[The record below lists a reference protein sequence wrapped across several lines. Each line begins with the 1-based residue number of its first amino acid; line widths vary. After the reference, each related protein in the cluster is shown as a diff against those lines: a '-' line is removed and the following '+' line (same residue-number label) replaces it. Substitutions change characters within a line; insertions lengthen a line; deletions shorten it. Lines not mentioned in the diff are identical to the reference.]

1 MAYKYSVGSRH
12 LGDIIDE
19 DDPDT
24 QIDFNANEI
33 ALETD
38 GNEMFVV
45 TATGCDV
52 KGALAYNTT
61 VVTNAD
67 SPYEV
72 DPGDHVLLV
81 NSDAGAITINLP
93 PTNQRAGRELIIK
106 DAGGD
111 AGSNN
116 ITVSCNGSDS
126 LQGASSRDLNA
137 NKAFVQLI
145 SDGGSPGD
153 WFWIAKNGF
162 N

>member
-19 DDPDT
+19 DDIDT

-45 TATGCDV
+45 TATGCEV
-52 KGALAYNTT
+52 KGGLTYNTT
-61 VVTNAD
+61 AVTNAD
-67 SPYEV
+67 SPYTV
-72 DPGDHVLLV
+72 TGSDHVLLV

-111 AGSNN
+111 AASNN
-116 ITVSCNGSDS
+116 ITVTCNGSDS
-126 LQGASSRDLNA
+126 MQGQSSRDLFE

>member
-1 MAYKYSVGSRH
+1 
-12 LGDIIDE
+12 
-19 DDPDT
+19 
-24 QIDFNANEI
+24 
-33 ALETD
+33 
-38 GNEMFVV
+38 MFVV

-61 VVTNAD
+61 AVTNAD

-72 DPGDHVLLV
+72 AASDHVLLV

-106 DAGGD
+106 DAGGA

-116 ITVSCNGSDS
+116 ITVTCDGSDS
-126 LQGASSRDLNA
+126 LQGESSRDLNA

-153 WFWIAKNGF
+153 WFWVAKNSF

>member
-1 MAYKYSVGSRH
+1 M

-24 QIDFNANEI
+24 QIDFNSNEI

-45 TATGCDV
+45 TAAGCEV
-52 KGALAYNTT
+52 KGGLAYNTT
-61 VVTNAD
+61 TVTNAD
-67 SPYEV
+67 SPYTV
-72 DPGDHVLLV
+72 AGSDHVLLV

-111 AGSNN
+111 AASNN
-116 ITVSCNGSDS
+116 ITVTCNGSDS
-126 LQGASSRDLNA
+126 MQGQSSRDLFE